1 MIISVSNIF
10 CLNFLTTGLI
20 QETTSSQEQQEL
32 GPILEPDPIQ
42 FSFDTPGWYILGFL
56 IFLAIILLS
65 IRWIKQYKNNT
76 YRREAI
82 KELNQINPSGSANEL
97 GPQLSQLL
105 VILKMVALKAYGRE
119 NVATLDGKPWLVFL
133 ESKAKNTPFSKFET
147 IISNS
152 IYKNLTPEAKDL
164 NELKNVSIKWIQ
176 THA

>member
-1 MIISVSNIF
+1 MIVSISHMIS
-10 CLNFLTTGLI
+10 LNFLTVGLD
-20 QETTSSQEQQEL
+20 QETAPTQEQQEL

-56 IFLAIILLS
+56 ALLSIILLS

-82 KELNQINPSGSANEL
+82 KELNQIIPADSSNEL
-97 GPQLSQLL
+97 RPQLSQLL
-105 VILKMVALKAYGRE
+105 VILKMAALKAYGRE
-119 NVATLDGKPWLVFL
+119 NVATLDGKNWLVFL

-164 NELKNVSIKWIQ
+164 NDLKNVSIKWIQ